1 MTAIDPLDEQKAVRL
16 RQRLW
21 GAAVLIALLVIF
33 LPLLLDGSGSE
44 SQYRRVERLRA
55 EPPRILD
62 EDGIPE
68 TLVMTAE
75 TPKETLT
82 GSTESISEFG
92 TPETDKSKNS
102 GLLVDL
108 FNSDAPAVLPADSVS
123 PGTTEAIRIAE
134 ARKAQVI
141 APQQRATRNKSSET
155 LSAYVVQ
162 AGSFGDE
169 ANALAVR
176 DKLRRAGFPS
186 FVTPTES
193 GTPLYR
199 VRVGPMINL
208 QQAEANRNKVMR
220 LLDREA
226 IVVSYP

>member
-1 MTAIDPLDEQKAVRL
+1 MTTIDPLDEQKAVRL

-55 EPPRILD
+55 EPPRVLD
-62 EDGIPE
+62 ENGIPE
-68 TLVMTAE
+68 TTETVQQTPEQPLVEQPEPVAETLVTAE
-75 TPKETLT
+75 ADAANVVLPSTAESTT
-82 GSTESISEFG
+82 GSRS
-92 TPETDKSKNS
+92 
-102 GLLVDL
+102 
-108 FNSDAPAVLPADSVS
+108 NSDNNEALQSAEVKPTVVTPRPKRVQPTASRS
-123 PGTTEAIRIAE
+123 TEPLTAW
-134 ARKAQVI
+134 
-141 APQQRATRNKSSET
+141 
-155 LSAYVVQ
+155 VVQ

-169 ANALAVR
+169 ANAVAVR

-186 FVTPTES
+186 FVTPSES
-193 GTPLYR
+193 ATPMYR

>member
-62 EDGIPE
+62 EEGIPE
-68 TLVMTAE
+68 STVNTARPKKTLLDKTDSAVGVVEAA
-75 TPKETLT
+75 P
-82 GSTESISEFG
+82 STDSLAYKRE
-92 TPETDKSKNS
+92 
-102 GLLVDL
+102 LAVDE
-108 FNSDAPAVLPADSVS
+108 PVQ
-123 PGTTEAIRIAE
+123 IAE
-134 ARKAQVI
+134 AVQGPAQVS
-141 APQQRATRNKSSET
+141 APVLAPVLVPRPKPVQQSASKSSEPLT
-155 LSAYVVQ
+155 AWVVQ

-186 FVTPTES
+186 FVTPTETA
-193 GTPLYR
+193 TPMYR

-208 QQAEANRNKVMR
+208 QQAEANRNKVVR